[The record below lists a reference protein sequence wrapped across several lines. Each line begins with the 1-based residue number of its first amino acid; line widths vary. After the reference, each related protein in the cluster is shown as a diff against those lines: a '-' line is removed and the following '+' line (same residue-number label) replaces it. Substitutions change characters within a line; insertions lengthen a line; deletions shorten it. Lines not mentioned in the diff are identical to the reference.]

1 MRRAVVGGIALAS
14 AFVFG
19 ALPAN
24 AQTQRW
30 FRGNTHTHT
39 LNSDGDSPP
48 DSVARWYRDHGYGFL
63 FITDHETLTDPAPL
77 NARFGKARRVSVDSG
92 TGGHAARHRF
102 GARGRRSDR
111 RT

>member
-1 MRRAVVGGIALAS
+1 MRGAVVGGIALAS

-48 DSVARWYRDHGYGFL
+48 DSVARWYRDHGYAFL

-77 NARFGKARRVSVDSG
+77 NARFGKPGAFLLIKDRRSRNASPI
-92 TGGHAARHRF
+92 
-102 GARGRRSDR
+102 RRTRMASDR